1 MVKPVDAIDRKIVA
15 ALMENG
21 RLTNQELSERVGLSP
36 SPCLRRV
43 RNLEEAGIIKG
54 YTAIIDQERYGLP
67 INVFVSIR
75 LERQTDAALKAFE
88 RGIEAMDEVVECYLM
103 TGNRDYLLRV
113 VSDSLK
119 SYERF
124 VREVLSALPGVAS
137 IESSFAFSQV
147 KRHPRLPAP
156 GGEGARG

>member
-1 MVKPVDAIDRKIVA
+1 MDAIDRKIVA
-15 ALMENG
+15 ALQANG

-43 RNLEEAGIIKG
+43 RNLEREGIIRG
-54 YTAIIDQERYGLP
+54 YTALIDQERYGLP

-88 RGIEAMDEVVECYLM
+88 RGIAGLDEVMECYLM
-103 TGNRDYLLRV
+103 TGSRDYLLRV

-124 VREVLSALPGVAS
+124 VREVLSALPGIAS
-137 IESSFAFSQV
+137 IESSFAFSQL
-147 KRHPRLPAP
+147 KHGAALPVP
-156 GGEGARG
+156 PEG

>member
-1 MVKPVDAIDRKIVA
+1 MDAIDQKIIF
-15 ALMENG
+15 ALQADG

-43 RNLEEAGIIKG
+43 RNLEKSGVIRG
-54 YTAIIDQERYGLP
+54 YAAVIDQENYGLP

-88 RGIEAMDEVVECYLM
+88 RGVDGLEEVIECYLM
-103 TGNRDYLLRV
+103 TGGSDYLLRV

-124 VREVLSALPGVAS
+124 VREELSALPGIAS
-137 IESSFAFSQV
+137 IESSFAFSQL
-147 KRHPRLPAP
+147 KQRPILPPLSHFTRRAL
-156 GGEGARG
+156 R

>member
-1 MVKPVDAIDRKIVA
+1 MDAIDQKIIA
-15 ALMENG
+15 ELQRDG

-43 RNLEEAGIIKG
+43 RNLEKAGVIKG
-54 YTAIIDQERYGLP
+54 YNANIDQERYGLP

-88 RGIEAMDEVVECYLM
+88 RGVEGLDEVMECYLM
-103 TGNRDYLLRV
+103 TGSRDYLLRV

-124 VREVLSALPGVAS
+124 VREVLSALPGIAS
-137 IESSFAFSQV
+137 IESSFAFSQL
-147 KRHPRLPAP
+147 KQRAALPP
-156 GGEGARG
+156 LSHFSRS

>member
-1 MVKPVDAIDRKIVA
+1 MDAIDRKIVS
-15 ALMENG
+15 ALQADG

-43 RNLEEAGIIKG
+43 RNLERSGVIRG
-54 YTAIIDQERYGLP
+54 YTAVIDQERYGLP

-88 RGIEAMDEVVECYLM
+88 RGIEGLDEVMECYLM
-103 TGNRDYLLRV
+103 TGSRDYLLRV

-124 VREVLSALPGVAS
+124 VREVLAALPGVAS
-137 IESSFAFSQV
+137 IESSFAFSQL
-147 KRHPRLPAP
+147 KKSATLPAP
-156 GGEGARG
+156 PEL

>member
-1 MVKPVDAIDRKIVA
+1 MDAIDRKIVG
-15 ALMENG
+15 ALQADG

-43 RNLEEAGIIKG
+43 RNLERSGVIRG
-54 YTAIIDQERYGLP
+54 YTAVIDQERYGLP

-88 RGIEAMDEVVECYLM
+88 RGIDGLDEVMECYLM
-103 TGNRDYLLRV
+103 TGSRDYLLRV

-124 VREVLSALPGVAS
+124 VREVLAALPGVAS
-137 IESSFAFSQV
+137 IESSFAFSQL
-147 KRHPRLPAP
+147 KKSATLPGP
-156 GGEGARG
+156 PER

>member
-1 MVKPVDAIDRKIVA
+1 MDAIDRKIVS
-15 ALMENG
+15 ALQADG

-43 RNLEEAGIIKG
+43 RNLERSGVIRG
-54 YTAIIDQERYGLP
+54 YTAVIDQERYGLP

-88 RGIEAMDEVVECYLM
+88 RGIEGLDEVMECYLM
-103 TGNRDYLLRV
+103 TGSRDYLLRV
-113 VSDSLK
+113 ASDSLK

-124 VREVLSALPGVAS
+124 VREVLAALPGVAS
-137 IESSFAFSQV
+137 IESSFAFSQL
-147 KRHPRLPAP
+147 KKSATLPAP
-156 GGEGARG
+156 PER

>member
-1 MVKPVDAIDRKIVA
+1 MDAMDRRIVA
-15 ALMENG
+15 ALMADG
-21 RLTNQELSERVGLSP
+21 RLTNQELSEKVGLSP

-43 RNLEEAGIIKG
+43 RNLERAGVIKG

-88 RGIEAMDEVVECYLM
+88 RGIAGLDEVMECYLM
-103 TGNRDYLLRV
+103 TGSRDYLLRV

-124 VREVLSALPGVAS
+124 VREVLSALPGIAS
-137 IESSFAFSQV
+137 IESSFAFSQLKHGAV
-147 KRHPRLPAP
+147 LPAP
-156 GGEGARG
+156 PAGPGK